1 MRDVNI
7 SFRVSK
13 KEKEQLYTLFE
24 MFDVRTQDN
33 LNKDI
38 RQFLLNITKQFVEEG
53 GDNDVQKT
61 NA

>member
-38 RQFLLNITKQFVEEG
+38 RQFLLNLTKQFVEEG

>member
-1 MRDVNI
+1 MRDINI
-7 SFRVSK
+7 SFRISK
-13 KEKEQLYTLFE
+13 KEKEELYTLFE

-38 RQFLLNITKQFVEEG
+38 RQFLLNLTKQFVEEG